1 MAMSML
7 QNTVQSPLSQTPETL
22 TPQILHCYRFRPDDQ
37 ELIRFYLYEKITSP
51 DLFSA
56 ISIPVRDCHLFGS
69 QAREPWQIWDSFPKR
84 DGEDLFFFTQLTKK
98 GKNFVRKISRGP
110 GTWHQEYKDP
120 PFNVSIDHNTEVE
133 AIKKLFTYRN
143 PKSDQDGSW
152 FMFEYSLPSLS
163 QQTVLCQLRKK
174 EVHTT
179 ETVQTTITTT
189 ATAKK
194 RKRDADSV
202 DDATNTILQKPR
214 VEEDHRQQQIIC
226 FNGAAENVSQLEN
239 QQHRLELEPVFDNG
253 VQSDNLETFYF
264 EPSTVQD
271 FENNLMVADSDN
283 ITSTS
288 NAALPAVS
296 ALNPAEKLQPT
307 GNDGDAAA
315 TEDDDFHQGL
325 FGLLGLS
332 VCYDEA
338 DGVPATHATA
348 EASAFRIQATPTL
361 DESFTPDPVDCHL
374 EHGFSDSSLTNSSES
389 YSQMLLEANPTSLI
403 QENGIQMI
411 SNPFHMD
418 R

>member
-1 MAMSML
+1 MSTL
-7 QNTVQSPLSQTPETL
+7 QNTVRSPLSRTPETL

-37 ELIRFYLYEKITSP
+37 ELIRFYLYEKITNP

-56 ISIPVRDCHLFGS
+56 MSIPVRDCHLFGS
-69 QAREPWQIWDSFPKR
+69 QAREPWQIWESFPKR

-120 PFNVSIDHNTEVE
+120 PFNVSVDHNTEVE

-143 PKSDQDGSW
+143 PKSDQNGSW

-179 ETVQTTITTT
+179 ETVQTTTTT
-189 ATAKK
+189 TTKK

-214 VEEDHRQQQIIC
+214 Y
-226 FNGAAENVSQLEN
+226 NLEA
-239 QQHRLELEPVFDNG
+239 EPVFDNG
-253 VQSDNLETFYF
+253 VQSDNFETFYF
-264 EPSTVQD
+264 EPPTVQD

-315 TEDDDFHQGL
+315 TEDDDFHQEL
-325 FGLLGLS
+325 SWLLDS
-332 VCYDEA
+332 SSCYDEA

-374 EHGFSDSSLTNSSES
+374 EHGFSDSSLTNLSES
-389 YSQMLLEANPTSLI
+389 YSQMLLEANPT
-403 QENGIQMI
+403 
-411 SNPFHMD
+411 
-418 R
+418 